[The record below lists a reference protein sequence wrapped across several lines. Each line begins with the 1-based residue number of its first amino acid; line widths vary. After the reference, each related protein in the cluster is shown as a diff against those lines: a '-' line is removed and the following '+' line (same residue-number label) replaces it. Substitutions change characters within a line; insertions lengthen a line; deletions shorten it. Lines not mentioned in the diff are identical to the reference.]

1 MKRLHR
7 GWVCLSGD
15 ALPRGTYFWQGHDH
29 HGWWKCSLRQDAG
42 AAHAPLSENMTAT
55 DGRNACERHDAGIV
69 HVFTTQ
75 DKLEYEI
82 NFYST

>member
-1 MKRLHR
+1 M
-7 GWVCLSGD
+7 
-15 ALPRGTYFWQGHDH
+15 
-29 HGWWKCSLRQDAG
+29 RQDAG

-69 HVFTTQ
+69 PVFTTQ